1 MRHQHMPHI
10 SRLSTLIA
18 LVLASSIANAQSTSE
33 NSNPVD
39 LDQVSVTG
47 VRASIQRSLVDK
59 HSAGGIV
66 DTISAED
73 IGKFPDL
80 NLSESLQR
88 ISGITLDRNNVGEG
102 SSINLRGL
110 GQEFTRVEINGMSGM
125 SSGGEHRTQS
135 GGTGTRGFNFEMFS
149 SELFS
154 KATVYKT
161 GMAEVD
167 EGGLAGTV
175 RLETPRPL
183 ETQGT
188 RMVASVLGNYSEFA
202 DSVNPRTALL
212 FSHNKNDVFGVAA
225 SFAWAETDFASS
237 VVEAASWRPFSL
249 YDRTGISPDD
259 PDHARVRN
267 ALVPLGPLYFAFN
280 QERKTTGSTLT
291 LQFRPSDTMT
301 VSLDGMY
308 GTLKNKRVQLR
319 EDMPIDQGASGIS
332 NVVIEDGVI
341 VAGDFAGVQQRVGSR
356 NHSNDETYRQIS
368 ASMEWTPDEYWS
380 IQPFIGYTKRDA
392 AEQSH
397 LYSFRLADANG
408 DFDPG
413 IVSYRLR
420 GDFIDFSSS
429 ATDFVSN
436 PEDFL
441 FNVFIMSR
449 IRHVDQEKQARVDF
463 RRDFADNDHALK
475 FGLRYTDHET
485 EHTLAQQWLLR
496 DETVPASIL
505 PGLDGLHNWVDFHV
519 PGSIAPRRLLN
530 ADRNRVLA
538 VFMPG
543 GVAIP
548 GTFIRNMSGSGAQG
562 SYLVQEKTGSVWA
575 QMDLAFDQWT
585 LIPGIR
591 YIRTEQISNGAD
603 VVNANLP
610 TQTVTPVRVA
620 KTYSGLLPSLSARYD
635 VNTQLVLRA
644 AYARTLTRPNPVSTA
659 PTESIQGIPNGTG
672 NRGNPNLVPY
682 YAHNFDLGGEW
693 YFSSEGLLALNVF
706 YKKISNF
713 IDTRTFMAERT
724 FPRQEDGQTITSML
738 TFTEPVN
745 GVNADIKG
753 LEFQV
758 QSRFSWLPGAWGNFG
773 GIFNYSHTESSA
785 DFSEDGDVRNQGLP
799 GLSKNSINATL
810 YYDNGRFDARLAYA
824 WRDRYLAEFN
834 DLGGVPRFTKDYG
847 QLDLSLNYRVSR
859 NLSIQAQVLN
869 LTEEQRIDQSSTRYL
884 PFAVS
889 TVDRRFMLGVR
900 AAF

>member
-1 MRHQHMPHI
+1 MNAHMHVSQLSICI
-10 SRLSTLIA
+10 SLLLVSGA
-18 LVLASSIANAQSTSE
+18 LNAQSAPGS
-33 NSNPVD
+33 SDPVD
-39 LDQVSVTG
+39 LDSVSVTG
-47 VRASIQRSLVDK
+47 VRASIQQSLVDK

-183 ETQGT
+183 DRQGT
-188 RMVASVLGNYSEFA
+188 QVVASVLGNYSEFA
-202 DSVNPRTALL
+202 DALNPRTALL
-212 FSHNKNDVFGVAA
+212 FSHNQNDVFGIAA
-225 SFAWAETDFASS
+225 SLAWAETDFSSS
-237 VVEAASWRPFSL
+237 VVEAASWRPFAL
-249 YDRTGISPDD
+249 YDLTGIPVTD
-259 PDHARVRN
+259 PDHARVRD

-280 QERKTTGSTLT
+280 QDRKTTGSTLT
-291 LQFRPSDTMT
+291 LQFRPNDTMT
-301 VSLDGMY
+301 VSVDAMY
-308 GTLKNKRVQLR
+308 GALKNKRIQLR
-319 EDMPIDQGASGIS
+319 EDMPIDQGATGIS
-332 NVVIEDGVI
+332 NAVIEDGVI
-341 VAGDFAGVQQRVGSR
+341 ISGDFTGVQQRVGSR
-356 NHSNDETYRQIS
+356 NHANDETYRQLS
-368 ASMEWTPDEYWS
+368 ASMEWTPNEYWT
-380 IQPFIGYTKRDA
+380 IQPFVGHTKRDSY
-392 AEQSH
+392 EQGA

-413 IVSYRLR
+413 TLSYRLR
-420 GDFIDFSSS
+420 GNFIDFS
-429 ATDFVSN
+429 ATGTDFVSN

-441 FNVFIMSR
+441 FNVFIMSG
-449 IRHVDQEKQARVDF
+449 IRHVDQEKQARVDV
-463 RRDFADNDHALK
+463 RRDFSGNDHVLK
-475 FGLRYTDHET
+475 FGVRYSDHQT
-485 EHTLAQQWLLR
+485 EHSLNQRWLLR
-496 DETVPASIL
+496 DDAVPASAL
-505 PGLDGLHNWVDFHV
+505 PSLDGLHNWVDFNV

-530 ADRNRVLA
+530 VNRNQVLE

-543 GVAIP
+543 GMPIP
-548 GTFIRNMSGSGAQG
+548 GTFIRDMSGSAAQG
-562 SYLVQEKTGSVWA
+562 SYLVQEKTGSAWA
-575 QMDLAFDQWT
+575 QMELLFDQWT

-610 TQTVTPVRVA
+610 TQVVTPVRVA
-620 KTYSGLLPSLSARYD
+620 KTYNGLLPSLSARYD
-635 VNTQLVLRA
+635 VSAQWVLRG

-682 YAHNFDLGGEW
+682 YAHNLDLGGEW

-745 GVNADIKG
+745 GVNASIKG

-758 QSRFSWLPGAWGNFG
+758 QSRFTWLPGAWGNFG

-810 YYDNGRFDARLAYA
+810 YYDNGRFDARLSYA

-847 QLDLSLNYRVSR
+847 QLDLSVNYRVSR
-859 NLSIQAQVLN
+859 HVSIQAQVLN

>member
-1 MRHQHMPHI
+1 MQHQFPSGI
-10 SRLSTLIA
+10 STLSLGVICA
-18 LVLASSIANAQSTSE
+18 LASSALNAQVASSTD
-33 NSNPVD
+33 PVD
-39 LDQVSVTG
+39 LDSISVTG
-47 VRASIQRSLVDK
+47 VRASIQQSLLDK

-73 IGKFPDL
+73 MGKFPDL

-154 KATVYKT
+154 KASVYKT

-175 RLETPRPL
+175 RLQTPRPL
-183 ETQGT
+183 ESEGT
-188 RMVASVLGNYSEFA
+188 RMVASLLGNYSEFA
-202 DSVNPRTALL
+202 DTFNPRTALL
-212 FSHNKNDVFGVAA
+212 FSHNKNDVFGIAA
-225 SFAWAETDFASS
+225 SVAWSQTDFSSS

-249 YDRTGISPDD
+249 YDNTGLSETD
-259 PDHARVRN
+259 PEHAKRRD

-280 QERKTTGSTLT
+280 QDRKTTGSTLT
-291 LQFRPSDTMT
+291 MQFRPNENMT
-301 VSLDGMY
+301 FSVDAMY
-308 GTLKNKRVQLR
+308 GTLKNRRIQLR
-319 EDMPIDQGASGIS
+319 EDMPIDQGATGIS
-332 NVVIEDGVI
+332 NTVIADGVI
-341 VAGDFAGVQQRVGSR
+341 VAGEFTGVQQRVGSR
-356 NHSNDETYRQIS
+356 NHRNHDTYRQLS
-368 ASMEWTPDEYWS
+368 AGLEWTPDEYWT
-380 IQPFIGYTKRDA
+380 IKPFVGYVKRDTFESA
-392 AEQSH
+392 H
-397 LYSFRLADANG
+397 LYSFRLADENG
-408 DFDPG
+408 VFDPG
-413 IVSYRLR
+413 IVSYQLR
-420 GDFIDFSSS
+420 GHFIDFS
-429 ATDFVSN
+429 ATDTDFVSN

-449 IRHVDQEKQARVDF
+449 IRHVDEEKQVRADF
-463 RRDFADNDHALK
+463 RRDFSGHDHALK

-485 EHTLAQQWLLR
+485 GHGLEQQWLLR
-496 DETVPASIL
+496 DDAVPALSL
-505 PGLDGLHNWVDFHV
+505 PRLDGVHNWVDFNV
-519 PGSIAPRRLLN
+519 ARSSAPRRLLN
-530 ADRNRVLA
+530 ADRDKVLS

-548 GTFIRNMSGSGAQG
+548 GTFIRNMSGSAAQG
-562 SYLVQEKTGSVWA
+562 SYLVQEKTASAWA
-575 QMDLAFDQWT
+575 QMELSFDQWT
-585 LIPGIR
+585 LIPGVR
-591 YIRTEQISNGAD
+591 YIRTEQISNGFD
-603 VVNANLP
+603 VINANLP
-610 TQTVTPVRVA
+610 TQRVTPVRVA
-620 KTYSGLLPSLSARYD
+620 KTYHGFLPGLSARYD
-635 VNTQLVLRA
+635 VSPQLVLRA

-745 GVNADIKG
+745 GVSADIKG

-758 QSRFSWLPGAWGNFG
+758 QSRFSWLPGAWSHFG
-773 GIFNYSHTESSA
+773 GIFNYSHTDSSA

-847 QLDLSLNYRVSR
+847 QLDLSINYRVSR
-859 NLSIQAQVLN
+859 HFSIQAQVLN

-900 AAF
+900 GAF